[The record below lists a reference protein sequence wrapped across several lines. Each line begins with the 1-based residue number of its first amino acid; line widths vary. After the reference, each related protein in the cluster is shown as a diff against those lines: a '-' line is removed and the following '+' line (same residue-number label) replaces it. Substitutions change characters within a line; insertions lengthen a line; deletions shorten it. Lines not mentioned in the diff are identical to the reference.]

1 MQGEYRMADDTS
13 SNRTNSILTARDI
26 AKMIDHSLLR
36 PELTTEEVVEG
47 CRLAATYD
55 VASVCVR
62 PCDVR
67 LAKRLLLSTDVMV
80 TTVIGFP
87 HGHHTT
93 AVKVFEAQEAIRDG
107 AVELDMVLNIG
118 RLRSGDDDYVAAD
131 IKAVVDVAHQQ
142 GVVVKVIL
150 ENAYLSDDM
159 KRTACRIAEA
169 AGADF
174 VKTSTGFAGSGATL
188 SDLRLMRESVSP
200 AIHVKAAGGVRSLD
214 RALAVRQAGAS
225 RFGATATRQIL
236 EEAKAR
242 EAAGTLH
249 LKSEENF

>member
-1 MQGEYRMADDTS
+1 MADDVL
-13 SNRTNSILTARDI
+13 SNPADSVLTVRDI

-36 PELTTEEVVEG
+36 PELTTGEVVEG
-47 CRLAATYD
+47 CRLAAAYD

-62 PCDVR
+62 PCDVGI
-67 LAKRLLLSTDVMV
+67 AKQLLQSTNVLV

-107 AVELDMVLNIG
+107 AAELDMVLNIG
-118 RLRSGDDDYVAAD
+118 RLRSGDDDYVEAD
-131 IKAVVDVAHQQ
+131 IKAVVDVAHRQ

-150 ENAYLSDDM
+150 ENAYLIEDM
-159 KRTACRIAEA
+159 KRRACRIAEA

-174 VKTSTGFAGSGATL
+174 VKTSTGFASSGATL
-188 SDLRLMRESVSP
+188 SDLRLMRESVGP
-200 AIHVKAAGGVRSLD
+200 AVRIKAAGGVRSLD
-214 RALAVRQAGAS
+214 RALAVRQAGAI
-225 RFGATATRQIL
+225 RLGATATRQIL

-242 EAAGTLH
+242 EEAGTLH
-249 LKSEENF
+249 LKSEETF

>member
-1 MQGEYRMADDTS
+1 MQGEYRMADGTLS
-13 SNRTNSILTARDI
+13 SRDNSVLTVRDI

-36 PELTTEEVVEG
+36 PELTTEEIVEG
-47 CRLAATYD
+47 CRLAATYN

-67 LAKRLLLSTDVMV
+67 LAKRLLQPTDVLV

-87 HGHHTT
+87 HGHLTT

-118 RLRSGDDDYVAAD
+118 RLRSGEDDYVSAD
-131 IKAVVDVAHQQ
+131 IKAVVDVAHPH
-142 GVVVKVIL
+142 GVIVKVIL

-159 KRTACRIAEA
+159 KRRACRMAEA

-188 SDLRLMRESVSP
+188 SDLRLMRESVGP
-200 AIHVKAAGGVRSLD
+200 AVHVKAAGGVRSLD
-214 RALAVRQAGAS
+214 RALAVRQVGAI
-225 RFGATATRQIL
+225 RFGATATSQIL

-242 EAAGTLH
+242 EAAGTLR
-249 LKSEENF
+249 LNSEEIF